1 MYAGQK
7 TSPACST
14 FLSRGYEDLIYTLLG
29 YSKVDFEFPSLSD
42 IW

>member
-1 MYAGQK
+1 MYVGQK
-7 TSPACST
+7 TLPACST
-14 FLSRGYEDLIYTLLG
+14 FLSRGYEDFR